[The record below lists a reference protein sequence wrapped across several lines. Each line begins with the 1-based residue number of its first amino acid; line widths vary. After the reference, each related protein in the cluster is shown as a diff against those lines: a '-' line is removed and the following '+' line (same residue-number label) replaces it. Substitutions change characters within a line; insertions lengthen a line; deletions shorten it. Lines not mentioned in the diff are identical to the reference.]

1 MKEEILINT
10 QLALFFEN
18 PLSRP
23 DELSQAFN
31 EQMGGIFDQI
41 PIVIPVP
48 NESQLLNVPVVQM
61 NSKNDV
67 YSCNIARGRVDF
79 FHRGVGKQI
88 FTDIREQLLK
98 EVENFFSFFSE
109 KVKIK
114 RIGFVTRFFIEDPE
128 QDKTI
133 AKLLDNDFKTL
144 HSGDTHEAFIR
155 YVSRINNFVDE
166 FNINNFTSLERFSAR
181 IKDVGTNI
189 KGISLTRDFNTD
201 PNTLY
206 SEKFNTDKIR
216 KFIEESEKN
225 FKLDDVKKILWPN
238 VQ

>member
-41 PIVIPVP
+41 PTVIPVP
-48 NESQLLNVPVVQM
+48 NETQLLDVPVVQM
-61 NSKNDV
+61 NSKNGV
-67 YSCNIARGRVDF
+67 YSCNIARGRADF
-79 FHRGVGKQI
+79 FHRGVGKQA
-88 FTDIREQLLK
+88 FTDIKEEFLK
-98 EVENFFSFFSE
+98 EVENFYGFFGE

-114 RIGFVTRFFIEDPE
+114 RIGFVTRFFIEDSD

-133 AKLLDNDFKTL
+133 AKLLNGDFKTL

-155 YVSRINNFVDE
+155 YVSRINNFIDE
-166 FNINNFTSLERFSAR
+166 IDVNNFTSLERFFAN
-181 IKDVGTNI
+181 IKDGGTNV
-189 KGISLTRDFNTD
+189 KGVLLTRDFNTD
-201 PNTLY
+201 PNTPY
-206 SEKFNTDKIR
+206 SEKFNTDKI
-216 KFIEESEKN
+216 KSFIDESEKN
-225 FKLDDVKKILWPN
+225 FKLDNIKKILWPD